1 MKKDKP
7 TSLSNRKLRRDF
19 NLTYKYLCGE
29 EISDKKELFSLARKD
44 YESYKFG
51 LESISN

>member
-1 MKKDKP
+1 MKTDKP
-7 TSLSNRKLRRDF
+7 TSLTQLRRDF
-19 NLTYKYLCGE
+19 NLTYKYLCE
-29 EISDKKELFSLARKD
+29 KEISGKKGIFSLARKD